1 MYVIWSYLIG
11 INLISFILMGIDK
24 RRAREK
30 KYRISEQTL
39 WLWAI
44 IGGALGGAVGMFY
57 FRHKTKHLNFK
68 IGFPILAVIHVY
80 LFIKWQY
87 GS

>member
-1 MYVIWSYLIG
+1 MYVIWSCLIG
-11 INLISFILMGIDK
+11 VNLVSFILMGIDK

-30 KYRISEQTL
+30 KYRISEQML
-39 WLWAI
+39 WFWAI

-80 LFIKWQY
+80 LFIQW
-87 GS
+87 

>member
-44 IGGALGGAVGMFY
+44 IGGALGGTVGMFY

-80 LFIKWQY
+80 LFIQWQY

>member
-80 LFIKWQY
+80 LFIQWQY